1 MGVVRAYAAGAPHID
16 QMILA
21 CSVLGRSTRK
31 VVTALQP
38 VLGRRISPGTVS
50 RVAKML
56 DRAVEAFHRRP
67 LKDRYPVLM
76 LDGVVLARK
85 TGLGAMRRPVLVA
98 PGLDPDGKKSV
109 PGRGRVVARL

>member
-1 MGVVRAYAAGAPHID
+1 MVRAYAAGAPHID

-56 DRAVEAFHRRP
+56 DRAVETFHRRP

-76 LDGVVLARK
+76 LDGVVMARK
-85 TGLGAMRRPVLVA
+85 TGLGALLP
-98 PGLDPDGKKSV
+98 PGAGG
-109 PGRGRVVARL
+109 PGA